1 MRRVYPIVTRKQLN
15 FRFHN
20 PNPEDVTTDYILKIM
35 IEANIGK
42 VEKILQEEMKR
53 EETDKY
59 KSEDL

>member
-1 MRRVYPIVTRKQLN
+1 MRSVYPIVTRKQLN

-42 VEKILQEEMKR
+42 VEKILQEKLE
-53 EETDKY
+53 Y
-59 KSEDL
+59 KKENDESKEK